1 MTVYKGRPFD
11 LALSLMQAAALRV
24 EPAFKR
30 AYRIRGARG
39 ILWGVIR
46 SIRRGILWGVM
57 YFAERSH
64 FVQEGRAGIF
74 LGKRVNDNHRS
85 RKQRGCRY
93 DRSARMPG
101 EVPVFYPMRGKADRV
116 RVVSRARGSRFAF

>member
-1 MTVYKGRPFD
+1 MRSDTFYNERRLPW
-11 LALSLMQAAALRV
+11 
-24 EPAFKR
+24 E
-30 AYRIRGARG
+30 
-39 ILWGVIR
+39 VI
-46 SIRRGILWGVM
+46 

-74 LGKRVNDNHRS
+74 LGKRVNDSHRS

-101 EVPVFYPMRGKADRV
+101 EVPVFYPKASRNEFAKKNCDRYKSSCLH
-116 RVVSRARGSRFAF
+116 RRLMDGLGMWPAD